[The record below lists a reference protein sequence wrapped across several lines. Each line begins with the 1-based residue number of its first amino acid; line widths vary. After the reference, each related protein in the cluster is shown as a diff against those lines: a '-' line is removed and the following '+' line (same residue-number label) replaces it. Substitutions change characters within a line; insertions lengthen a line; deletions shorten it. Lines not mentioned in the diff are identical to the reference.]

1 MNVTA
6 ACRRRRNFEFEKPE
20 ILTFDEDID
29 ETIDLAFRNAF
40 HQKQFVPT
48 KTLRYLNWEC
58 NYFSNWIFIS
68 FSNSM
73 EVTPLVVLPH
83 FGRHPSSFNQHS
95 GLYSSYPMYSL
106 NSRNKSPQLHPS
118 LFQDE
123 SKYQQQQQH
132 RIFFSALSLANFF
145 NNRGSV
151 TYTTFKTGKLNWNVL
166 YVS

>member
-1 MNVTA
+1 
-6 ACRRRRNFEFEKPE
+6 
-20 ILTFDEDID
+20 
-29 ETIDLAFRNAF
+29 
-40 HQKQFVPT
+40 
-48 KTLRYLNWEC
+48 
-58 NYFSNWIFIS
+58 
-68 FSNSM
+68 M
-73 EVTPLVVLPH
+73 EVTPLVVLPQ

-123 SKYQQQQQH
+123 SKYQQEQQH

-151 TYTTFKTGKLNWNVL
+151 TYTTFKTETKTEVKTSLATFFV
-166 YVS
+166 VSCTPNPFPFSVCSAKR